1 MPCPRHDKWRQI
13 GAGLPPPP
21 RISRITA
28 GSFSPGPQPR
38 PMPPLAKAICRSTA
52 RTATKAAMASPT
64 IHPIPPGPQGRGSPA
79 SRAGTARDFTRPS
92 SYGTLGAVKGSGL
105 FGALGR
111 FRLKGSHG
119 SAVLPAARVRGPGHP
134 DAWPDLPGSSEQGG
148 CAIHHGGDRS
158 RWPVCPRPSLCGLS
172 GTLRRQMVER
182 GLRMKGRM
190 RLTATTGATGCR
202 PGLGRPPV
210 R

>member
-1 MPCPRHDKWRQI
+1 METSCRWTALTATRLLDNRRIFFPGNGPVHAAAGEGDLSLDCPHRDKSRNGEPDNPPHPARAPRSWLAHIPGRH
-13 GAGLPPPP
+13 GP
-21 RISRITA
+21 R
-28 GSFSPGPQPR
+28 
-38 PMPPLAKAICRSTA
+38 LHKAI
-52 RTATKAAMASPT
+52 
-64 IHPIPPGPQGRGSPA
+64 
-79 SRAGTARDFTRPS
+79 
-92 SYGTLGAVKGSGL
+92 TLWHSGCSKKGSGL
-105 FGALGR
+105 FGARGR

-119 SAVLPAARVRGPGHP
+119 SAVLPAARVRGSGHP
-134 DAWPDLPGSSEQGG
+134 DAGPSLSGSSEQGG